1 VLYPLAPPDTKQ
13 DHMRGTMTDTN
24 APSETCACCGALSRM
39 FDRRRFLYAAGAAS
53 FLIAGP
59 SMAQAAPKSKYQA
72 MVLSCIDPRFQRPVF
87 RAMTDRGLKSQYSKF
102 TVAGASIGVVAPA
115 FKKWH
120 KTFWDNLG
128 ASVELHS
135 ITQVIAINHRDCGA
149 AKIAY
154 GKEKLTTPADETE
167 IHRAAMA
174 EFRRQMSEKQPKLAV
189 ETYLMSLDGKMETL
203 A

>member
-1 VLYPLAPPDTKQ
+1 
-13 DHMRGTMTDTN
+13 MTDTN

-154 GKEKLTTPADETE
+154 GKEKLTTPADARHYRGHKKVV
-167 IHRAAMA
+167 IIKKHRDRGHHYGWYKKRHHHRGATVVV
-174 EFRRQMSEKQPKLAV
+174 R
-189 ETYLMSLDGKMETL
+189 
-203 A
+203 